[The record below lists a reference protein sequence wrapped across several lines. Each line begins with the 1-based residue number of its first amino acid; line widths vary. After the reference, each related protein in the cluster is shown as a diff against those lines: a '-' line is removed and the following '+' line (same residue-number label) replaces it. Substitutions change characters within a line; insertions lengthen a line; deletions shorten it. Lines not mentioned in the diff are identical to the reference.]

1 MTPEKLAV
9 IETLNRMPSPGKSLT
24 RRELAVLRLVALG
37 MSNEQV
43 AAELFY
49 STGTVKTMVL
59 RILRK
64 LEAPNRAA
72 AVDRG
77 WRLGYLVSGLRR

>member
-1 MTPEKLAV
+1 VTPETLARMK
-9 IETLNRMPSPGKSLT
+9 TLNRMPSPGKALT

-43 AAELFY
+43 GAELHY
-49 STGTVKTMVL
+49 TAGTVKTMML

-77 WRLGYLVSGLRR
+77 WRLGYLEVGLRR